1 MDIIDVLVAR
11 ALTPQGQID
20 TYAARAGKAVSDAN
34 AAVTAAEGAVAN
46 IQTITEQTTQNNTA
60 ASESAAAASQA
71 LTDAN
76 TALNTVNTA
85 ITNLNTGVNNTVNTQ
100 IKKLALSLTQTSAS
114 NTLAYNLVTTYPD
127 NTTAT
132 IANLIRYYT
141 NKGQNTNGTMTQKAI
156 TDELNSLG
164 QRITTIENNGGG
176 QGSGATIDFDIN
188 DAGKI
193 TIVGDDGS
201 LTTSYI
207 TEQTLLNALEKL
219 DISFADEAVGVIIDY
234 ENRTYERTYDAV
246 NYTPGADFN
255 KYPMYQRKRCNVN
268 NNGQII
274 AWYGDNNYAEDGS
287 NGDVMVYQPKFYYQ
301 RKIIKAEEGTVGR
314 IIRKESIA
322 ITAREQ
328 YGFKIHPAFVDTSG
342 NVLDYILIPAYESC
356 YYSASRNAVSTDGSG
371 EVNFNTDVLHS
382 YANVKPFT
390 GLSVQLNVV
399 NAEKMAI
406 NHGTGWHITNAAFE
420 SMNQMLFL
428 VEYGTMNGQTAIE
441 AGICR
446 ITDVSTRNCASQTGS
461 TSGLGNGSGAA
472 ASTINII
479 NNNTNTY
486 SEAGKRAI
494 SYRGMEN
501 PWGNTWRLV
510 GGMNIY
516 GTGSGTKG
524 GVPYVC
530 TDFNYDVTQVGNNYE
545 SVGFCLPINNNWISA
560 MGYGSEEY
568 DWVLMPAETSNA
580 NSALPVGDNY
590 WGTTNLNGINIV
602 TVGGPWQHEE
612 SDGLFYYSCDNNTS
626 TYSRTLS
633 ARIMHIPTY
642 NSTIYNNNIAAYAQQ
657 GGN

>member
-219 DISFADEAVGVIIDY
+219 DISY
-234 ENRTYERTYDAV
+234 
-246 NYTPGADFN
+246 
-255 KYPMYQRKRCNVN
+255 
-268 NNGQII
+268 
-274 AWYGDNNYAEDGS
+274 
-287 NGDVMVYQPKFYYQ
+287 
-301 RKIIKAEEGTVGR
+301 
-314 IIRKESIA
+314 
-322 ITAREQ
+322 
-328 YGFKIHPAFVDTSG
+328 
-342 NVLDYILIPAYESC
+342 
-356 YYSASRNAVSTDGSG
+356 
-371 EVNFNTDVLHS
+371 
-382 YANVKPFT
+382 
-390 GLSVQLNVV
+390 
-399 NAEKMAI
+399 
-406 NHGTGWHITNAAFE
+406 
-420 SMNQMLFL
+420 
-428 VEYGTMNGQTAIE
+428 
-441 AGICR
+441 
-446 ITDVSTRNCASQTGS
+446 
-461 TSGLGNGSGAA
+461 
-472 ASTINII
+472 
-479 NNNTNTY
+479 
-486 SEAGKRAI
+486 
-494 SYRGMEN
+494 
-501 PWGNTWRLV
+501 
-510 GGMNIY
+510 
-516 GTGSGTKG
+516 
-524 GVPYVC
+524 
-530 TDFNYDVTQVGNNYE
+530 
-545 SVGFCLPINNNWISA
+545 
-560 MGYGSEEY
+560 
-568 DWVLMPAETSNA
+568 
-580 NSALPVGDNY
+580 
-590 WGTTNLNGINIV
+590 
-602 TVGGPWQHEE
+602 
-612 SDGLFYYSCDNNTS
+612 
-626 TYSRTLS
+626 
-633 ARIMHIPTY
+633 
-642 NSTIYNNNIAAYAQQ
+642 
-657 GGN
+657 